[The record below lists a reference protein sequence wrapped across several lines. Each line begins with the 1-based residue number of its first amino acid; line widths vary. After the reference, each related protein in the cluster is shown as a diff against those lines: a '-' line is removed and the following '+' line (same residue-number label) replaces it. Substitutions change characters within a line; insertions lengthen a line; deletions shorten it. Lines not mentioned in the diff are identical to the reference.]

1 MLVIISDTHLTDG
14 TSGKT
19 VKAGAF
25 RVFRERL
32 CELAYEASWR
42 KDGTYEPIQELTLLL
57 MGDIFDAIRSTKWL
71 TTPNLRPWSNSDDP
85 AFIEVINSLTDA
97 ILKHN
102 ADAFAILKSMS
113 GENQVNV
120 PKAGPNVQRYS
131 TERQPV
137 KVHIHYTIGNH
148 DWFYHLPSKAY
159 NPIRLKIVQA
169 LGLHSSQTGG
179 DAFPH
184 SIEEPG
190 AEPIRRVCE
199 EHHLYAR
206 HGDIYDPV
214 NYDGDR
220 NKSSLGDAL
229 VVELI
234 ERFTET
240 VAGDFGNRLSKDSLD
255 GLNEIDNLRPYTVIP
270 TWICAWLNETC
281 PDAELKQQIKK
292 VWSKLVHDFFRL
304 DFVRHQLSWSHS
316 FANRKRLLS
325 FFVFHTGFKIS
336 TLITWP
342 RFDSILAILARWVGT
357 MDSAP
362 SYKDA
367 GNEPA
372 LKNREA
378 LYVAF
383 GHTHQY
389 DFVPLRA
396 PTKDL
401 NISGGQVYI
410 NTGTW
415 RPYHE
420 LTRLHPTKEEFVG
433 YEVMSYVAFY
443 KGDERGG
450 RPYETWSGV
459 LAPE

>member
-1 MLVIISDTHLTDG
+1 MLVIFSDTHLTDG

-25 RVFRERL
+25 RVFRDRL

-57 MGDIFDAIRSTKWL
+57 MGDIFDAIRSTQWL
-71 TTPNLRPWSNSDDP
+71 ETPNLRPWSNSDDS
-85 AFIEVINSLTDA
+85 AFIQVVNLLTDA

-102 ADAFAILKSMS
+102 AAAFAILKSMS

-120 PKAGPNVQRYS
+120 PKAGPNVQKDSR
-131 TERQPV
+131 ERQPV
-137 KVHIHYTIGNH
+137 KVHIHYMIGNH

-159 NPIRLKIVQA
+159 NPARLRIVQA
-169 LGLHSSQTGG
+169 LGLDSSHASG

-184 SIEEPG
+184 RIEDSG
-190 AEPIRRVCE
+190 AGPIRRVCE

-214 NYDGDR
+214 NFDGDR

-234 ERFTET
+234 ERFTVT
-240 VAGDFGNRLSKDSLD
+240 VARDFGNRLSKDSLE

-270 TWICAWLNETC
+270 TWICAWLKETC
-281 PDAELKQQIKK
+281 PDAQVKRQIKRM
-292 VWSKLVHDFFRL
+292 WSDLVHEFFKL
-304 DFVRHQLSWSHS
+304 DYVRQQLSLHHS
-316 FANRKRLLS
+316 FADRKRLLS
-325 FFVFHTGFKIS
+325 FFVFHVGFKIS
-336 TLITWP
+336 TLITLP
-342 RFDSILAILARWVGT
+342 RFESVLALLARWVGT

-367 GNEPA
+367 GQEPA

-378 LYVAF
+378 TYVTF

-389 DFVPLRA
+389 DFVPLRV

-401 NISGGQVYI
+401 NISGGQVYF
-410 NTGTW
+410 NSGTW

-443 KGDERGG
+443 KGNERGG

-459 LAPE
+459 LAPD